1 MPELISPSAGQTLGS
16 IAGKV
21 LGDSSRFR
29 EIADLNDLNPL
40 DDLSALSISVP
51 LVSELQQIEPALT
64 RIRTGIDATLAQA
77 QEIAIRAQGYSETA
91 RNAVGEVNNIFNT
104 VESTLDSALEFIASA
119 QNEVGQTVDWLLD
132 KSETLQSGITNVAST
147 IEQTLQE
154 L

>member
-16 IAGKV
+16 IAGQV

-77 QEIAIRAQGYSETA
+77 QEIATRAQGYSETA

>member
-77 QEIAIRAQGYSETA
+77 QEIATRAQGYSETA

-147 IEQTLQE
+147 IDQTLQE

>member
-77 QEIAIRAQGYSETA
+77 QEIATRAQGYSETA

>member
-51 LVSELQQIEPALT
+51 LISELQQIEPALT

-77 QEIAIRAQGYSETA
+77 QEIATRAQGYSETA